1 MENLSVPS
9 ISLEVLGSGYVTTR
23 PAAKCLF
30 NEAMRLPFLH
40 LEDVFLTGFA
50 AENCAIPRFNT
61 NGFHP
66 HNVKFGD
73 LNEEDI
79 LWHYL
84 NTKSVT
90 HMHRIFMYKNLLQE
104 NQHLKTQNKNIT
116 KVENELEKQPFA
128 QETEVI
134 P

>member
-1 MENLSVPS
+1 MENLSVLS

-30 NEAMRLPFLH
+30 KESMHLPFLH

-66 HNVKFGD
+66 HAVKFSD

-90 HMHRIFMYKNLLQE
+90 HMHRIFMYKNLLLE
-104 NQHLKTQNKNIT
+104 NQHLKRQNKNIT
-116 KVENELEKQPFA
+116 QVENELEKQSCA
-128 QETEVI
+128 QGNEVI